1 MTEKQWPIYLEI
13 QISLNYNQAN
23 QLLLIMKLGNDIK
36 LHVKNYLI
44 KIIDA
49 SNFSIK

>member
-23 QLLLIMKLGNDIK
+23 QLLLIIKLGNDINARK
-36 LHVKNYLI
+36 ELFNKNYRCI
-44 KIIDA
+44 KL
-49 SNFSIK
+49 